1 MLLRRLSL
9 VLAIGV
15 VTPASRVSAQAQTQ
29 AQPQAVALP
38 TDTAKLALL
47 REIIKQAH
55 AAELAVSAM
64 EASLPAQRAAHP
76 EIPAVFWDR
85 FISLAHSRSGDL
97 ENMIIIIYDKHFS
110 TDELRQ
116 LLAFYQSPTGKKLLD
131 AQPTILQES
140 MAAGR
145 DWGQRLGME
154 VAQQLSAEGRKP

>member
-1 MLLRRLSL
+1 MHFRRLTLL
-9 VLAIGV
+9 VFIALVA
-15 VTPASRVSAQAQTQ
+15 PATRAYAQ
-29 AQPQAVALP
+29 AQPQLQPQAIALP

-47 REIIKQAH
+47 RQIISQSH

-76 EIPAVFWDR
+76 EIPAAFWDR
-85 FISLAHSRSGDL
+85 FIALAHARSADL
-97 ENMIIIIYDKHFS
+97 ENMIIVIYDKHFS

-116 LLAFYQSPTGKKLLD
+116 LLAFYGTPAGKKLLD

-154 VAQQLSAEGRKP
+154 VAQQLDAESRKP